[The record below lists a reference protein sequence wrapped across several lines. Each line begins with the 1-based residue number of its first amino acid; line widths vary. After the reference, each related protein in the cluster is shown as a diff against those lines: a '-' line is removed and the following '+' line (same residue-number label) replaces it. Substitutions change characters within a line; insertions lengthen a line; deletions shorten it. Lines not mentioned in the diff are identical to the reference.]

1 MYSLESFLTLF
12 GGGYFSIV
20 EVKREVM
27 SPWPSSRIFCAG
39 ERTLKGSVAEALLA
53 VRNIAVSLIAVV
65 YAFFMA

>member
-1 MYSLESFLTLF
+1 M
-12 GGGYFSIV
+12 

-39 ERTLKGSVAEALLA
+39 ERMLKGSVAEALLA